1 MRHYTQK
8 HREEEALVFLSL
20 RSLFA
25 TEDLFAPE
33 DLFADLFTPETFLR
47 T

>member
-25 TEDLFAPE
+25 TEDLFA
-33 DLFADLFTPETFLR
+33 DLFTPETFLR